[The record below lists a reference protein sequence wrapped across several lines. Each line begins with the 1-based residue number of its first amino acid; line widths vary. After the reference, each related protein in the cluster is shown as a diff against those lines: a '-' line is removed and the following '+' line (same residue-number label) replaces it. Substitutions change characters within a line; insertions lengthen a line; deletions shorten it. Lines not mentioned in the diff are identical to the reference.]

1 MPKQSILQ
9 ITHKYITYIIW
20 NKIPTMLLFNS
31 NKNQKA
37 QIPIEGNELFIH
49 VAEVL
54 GIVWFW
60 IGIKT

>member
-1 MPKQSILQ
+1 
-9 ITHKYITYIIW
+9 
-20 NKIPTMLLFNS
+20 MLLFNS

-54 GIVWFW
+54 GIV
-60 IGIKT
+60 